1 MMGEEK
7 TFQGATTQISETLCK
22 DLCHNPCIVKGG
34 ITMKYVRRLALAIVT
49 FVIGVAISPIRF
61 DVESIACGSHNSGT
75 SFRSS
80 YFMQTSSSYVGYK
93 SEQKASDAFNEEL
106 NEAVEVIELKPKVN
120 KEGVLIEQRAIGKF
134 YNKGTNEFYVMLFWR
149 QGRSVRR
156 ISSRS
161 YIHVKDF
168 ERQNF

>member
-1 MMGEEK
+1 
-7 TFQGATTQISETLCK
+7 
-22 DLCHNPCIVKGG
+22 
-34 ITMKYVRRLALAIVT
+34 MKYVRRLALAIVT

-61 DVESIACGSHNSGT
+61 DVESIACGPHNSFT

-80 YFMQTSSSYVGYK
+80 YFMQTSTGYISYD
-93 SEQKASDAFNEEL
+93 SEQEASDAFKEEL

-120 KEGVLIEQRAIGKF
+120 KEGILIEQRAVGKF
-134 YNKGTNEFYVMLFWR
+134 YNKGTDEFYVMLFWR
-149 QGRSVRR
+149 EGRSVRM

-161 YIHVKDF
+161 YMHVKDF